1 MKTDFAPAY
10 GVSHLSYFAAG
21 EKDPFSSVVISGIRV
36 AIYVALAHNCGA
48 QPCINLKLCSK
59 TT

>member
-21 EKDPFSSVVISGIRV
+21 EKDPFSSVAIRVIRV
-36 AIYVALAHNCGA
+36 AVYVALAY
-48 QPCINLKLCSK
+48 LKEVDNHF
-59 TT
+59 